1 MTTTATDAQELAPTR
16 ELSLLFTS
24 DTHGCLTPTN
34 YATGTAGAACV
45 ADFSEE
51 LERMRATGPTLFL
64 DGGDSLQ
71 GTPLLRFWLAG
82 GDDDAEG
89 HRANPTAGDALA
101 SAEADAP
108 SQRPAPIPAF
118 NPVAAA
124 FGAMRL
130 DAFTLGNHD
139 FNYGRELL
147 ADHLRA
153 MSDAGAVCVCA
164 NVRDARGELALQP
177 HVVFERDGLRIGVT
191 GVVTDYV
198 TVWEAPEHL
207 TNLTIRNAVEAAR
220 EQASILRETCD
231 VTICL
236 YHGGFEED
244 LASGRLLSSTTEN
257 QACAIAR
264 TCDFDVLLTGHQH
277 KPVAEARLGDT
288 LAAQP
293 PANAFGAVRV
303 DVSAEG
309 RDGCGGRADERPTVR
324 AASRLVAPCA
334 DDRSPE
340 GNRALAA
347 LAPLDAAC
355 AAWLNASVGT
365 LSHAYPAQGK
375 LDAALHGDA
384 LADLINEAQLEASSA
399 LISCTSLGNDPI
411 GLPAEVTRRDICAAY
426 RFMNTLMVVEV
437 TPGQLKQALERCAT
451 YLELDESGAVRVS
464 SAFLEPK
471 VEHYNYDFYR
481 GISYTVDLTRPIGER
496 VVHMELADGTPLPA
510 RIALALNDYRASG
523 TGGYEVFTG
532 CKLLSTLPD
541 SVPVLLER
549 YIAAHPSCDV
559 HPRGGVTWS
568 R

>member
-1 MTTTATDAQELAPTR
+1 MTALPHMQPHAHATT
-16 ELSLLFTS
+16 LSLLFTS

-34 YATGTAGAACV
+34 YATGATGAACV
-45 ADFSEE
+45 ADYSGE
-51 LERMRATGPTLFL
+51 LAAMRADGPTLFL
-64 DGGDSLQ
+64 DGGDTLQ
-71 GTPLLRFWLAG
+71 GTPLLRYWLMQ
-82 GDDDAEG
+82 
-89 HRANPTAGDALA
+89 HPSFNDALA
-101 SAEADAP
+101 QPQTHSPYGAHATAEAERQTP
-108 SQRPAPIPAF
+108 QTS

-130 DAFTLGNHD
+130 DALTLGNHD

-177 HVVFERDGLRIGVT
+177 HVVFERGGLRIGVT

-207 TNLTIRNAVEAAR
+207 ADLTIGNAVEAAR
-220 EQASILRETCD
+220 EQAAILRASCD

-244 LASGRLLSSTTEN
+244 LASGRLLSHTTEN
-257 QACAIAR
+257 QACALAR
-264 TCDFDVLLTGHQH
+264 ECDFDVLLTGHQH
-277 KPVAEARLGDT
+277 KPVVEVRFGST

-293 PANAFGAVRV
+293 PANAFGAIRV
-303 DVSAEG
+303 DMHVACADG
-309 RDGCGGRADERPTVR
+309 GARDAGTRQTVH
-324 AASRLVAPCA
+324 ATSRLVSPQACS
-334 DDRSPE
+334 RSA
-340 GNRALAA
+340 GGKRALTA
-347 LAPLDAAC
+347 LAPLDTAC
-355 AAWLNASVGT
+355 ATWLNASVGT
-365 LSHAYPAQGK
+365 LSHACPAQGK

-384 LADLINEAQLEASSA
+384 LADLINEAQLEASGA

-411 GLPAEVTRRDICAAY
+411 GLPATVTRRDICAAY
-426 RFMNTLMVVEV
+426 RFMNTLMIIEV
-437 TPGQLKQALERCAT
+437 TPAQLKQALERCAT
-451 YLELDESGAVRVS
+451 YLELDESDAARVS

-471 VEHYNYDFYR
+471 IEHYNYDFYR
-481 GISYTVDLTRPIGER
+481 GISYTVDLTRAIGER
-496 VVHMELADGTPLPA
+496 VMHMELADGTPLPT

-523 TGGYEVFTG
+523 TGGYEVFEG

-549 YIAAHPSCDV
+549 YIAARPNCDV
-559 HPRGGVTWS
+559 RPHGGVTWNC
-568 R
+568 